1 MTSYEF
7 VAAGARELPAFT
19 PGAHIDL
26 PLPQD
31 RVRSDSLAN
40 ASEDRGRN
48 LIAVRHE
55 THGKGGSAW
64 MHAQPRVGDRL
75 RISPPVND
83 FPLAHEA
90 TGVFGACV
98 TGVIEGEPD
107 HRDDGL
113 SEVEKRANN
122 SVMICCSGALSK
134 TLALDL

>member
-1 MTSYEF
+1 MNTALINVRLRQIRQEADGVTSYEF

-55 THGKGGSAW
+55 THGVDF
-64 MHAQPRVGDRL
+64 HA
-75 RISPPVND
+75 I
-83 FPLAHEA
+83 
-90 TGVFGACV
+90 
-98 TGVIEGEPD
+98 
-107 HRDDGL
+107 
-113 SEVEKRANN
+113 
-122 SVMICCSGALSK
+122 
-134 TLALDL
+134 